1 MQSLKFNFMKVA
13 TLTLIVAFVIFAYA
27 CNSNSENRKLSQS
40 GIAPPDVDLHTATVS
55 GNLDAVKQHIRA
67 GSDLNEKDPFGGS
80 SPLITAAV
88 FGKPEIAKALIDAG
102 ADINFQNNDQ
112 STPLITAAFF
122 CRPKI
127 VEMLLEK
134 GADKTMKNKYGA
146 TAYESVAAPF
156 GEVKSG
162 YEMMGKALGPMGL
175 QLDYAYIQ
183 KTRPVI
189 AEMLK

>member
-1 MQSLKFNFMKVA
+1 MKTLALNFMKAVTLSLFVA
-13 TLTLIVAFVIFAYA
+13 LAFFIFS
-27 CNSNSENRKLSQS
+27 CNSNAEKRKPSQA
-40 GIAPPDVDLHTATVS
+40 GIEAPEIDLHTATIS
-55 GNLDAVKQHIRA
+55 GNLEAVKQHIRA
-67 GSDLNEKDPFGGS
+67 GSDLNVEDPFGGS

-102 ADINFQNNDQ
+102 ADINFQNNDE

-122 CRPKI
+122 CRPDI

-134 GADKTMKNKYGA
+134 GADKTIRNKYGA

-156 GEVKSG
+156 HEVKSS
-162 YEMMGKALGPMGL
+162 YDIMSKALGPMGL
-175 QLDYAYIQ
+175 KLDYAYIE
-183 KTRPVI
+183 KTRPEI